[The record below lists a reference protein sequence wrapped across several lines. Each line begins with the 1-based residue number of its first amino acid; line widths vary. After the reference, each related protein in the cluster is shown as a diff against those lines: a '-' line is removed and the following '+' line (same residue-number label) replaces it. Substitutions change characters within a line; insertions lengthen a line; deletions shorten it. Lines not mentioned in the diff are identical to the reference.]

1 MTAHEVDKKLE
12 GRLFDLLER
21 EARIRLG
28 ELVQLRR
35 RSRARGMTLLHAAVE
50 AGLVQPPLS
59 DSIARAA
66 GLTSASAPASVE
78 ATDEFDALP
87 RLGSSDGD
95 VLDDSLLDSV
105 VDPLDPEQLDHSV
118 DTELRGFDAFEATP
132 APVRVPSGPPPL
144 PPDASGERPI
154 PLLRAP
160 PQAARPGAR
169 DQGRGSLRA
178 AARGRDP
185 ARALDG
191 AGGVA
196 GGSRQAGPHRRSPH
210 PPAGPAGGR
219 GPAAAPQRA
228 AGVDAAPRTRTAP
241 RRRRPSPR
249 PGTASRRCARRR
261 CTRTR

>member
-1 MTAHEVDKKLE
+1 MTVAEHEVDKKLE

-118 DTELRGFDAFEATP
+118 DTELRGFDAFH
-132 APVRVPSGPPPL
+132 PL
-144 PPDASGERPI
+144 GRIGQPGDVAGVI
-154 PLLRAP
+154 AFLLS
-160 PQAARPGAR
+160 
-169 DQGRGSLRA
+169 DA
-178 AARGRDP
+178 AAWVT
-185 ARALDG
+185 G
-191 AGGVA
+191 AVWDVDGGVMA
-196 GGSRQAGPHRRSPH
+196 GRN
-210 PPAGPAGGR
+210 
-219 GPAAAPQRA
+219 
-228 AGVDAAPRTRTAP
+228 
-241 RRRRPSPR
+241 
-249 PGTASRRCARRR
+249 
-261 CTRTR
+261 